1 MKFGWK
7 VLIPANIAWI
17 MVVALLRYF
26 SNQGTS
32 RSVIIAFAGG
42 VILLY
47 LFASM
52 IWERAAKNRSET
64 VESRPVPAAP
74 SFPIP
79 KLPMEISTISVPRAG
94 QEGVIHE

>member
-1 MKFGWK
+1 
-7 VLIPANIAWI
+7 

-52 IWERAAKNRSET
+52 LWERAAKNRIET
-64 VESRPVPAAP
+64 EISRPVPAAQ

-79 KLPMEISTISVPRAG
+79 KLPMDISTISVPKAG
-94 QEGVIHE
+94 QERVIHE

>member
-1 MKFGWK
+1 
-7 VLIPANIAWI
+7 
-17 MVVALLRYF
+17 MVVALVRYF

-52 IWERAAKNRSET
+52 LWERAAKNRIET
-64 VESRPVPAAP
+64 EISRPVPAAP

-79 KLPMEISTISVPRAG
+79 KLPMDISTISVPKAG
-94 QEGVIHE
+94 QERVIHE

>member
-17 MVVALLRYF
+17 LIVALLRYF

-47 LFASM
+47 LFAST
-52 IWERAAKNRSET
+52 IWERAAKNRTET
-64 VESRPVPAAP
+64 AISRPMPAAP

-79 KLPMEISTISVPRAG
+79 KLPMDISTISVSKAG
-94 QEGVIHE
+94 QERVIHE